1 LRRAILPG
9 VPAAVCG
16 LPLGSGKMTYLELSA
31 DNPGKTT
38 FAAPAVKYLRERAMT
53 PILAIDADP
62 SSSLNS
68 ALSMELHETVR

>member
-1 LRRAILPG
+1 
-9 VPAAVCG
+9 
-16 LPLGSGKMTYLELSA
+16 MTYLELSA